1 MNVSRFLWD
10 TRYKY
15 VYLAVFYGAE
25 QKLQCLPIFGRLR
38 DLLRLKVVKYP
49 KLAEDA
55 IFGPVTLIH
64 SFHFSETLS
73 KCEGNGSDCN
83 LNISVPYN
91 ILVHV
96 PRGVSRA
103 KKSLLGQFL
112 SKILHV
118 YLFCNSLRCLAQMCI
133 SGCLKFLC
141 FHIFPMVHGP
151 TEINVVNV

>member
-64 SFHFSETLS
+64 SRHFSETLPS
-73 KCEGNGSDCN
+73 EGNGFGCN
-83 LNISVPYN
+83 LNIPVPYS
-91 ILVHV
+91 ILVHA
-96 PRGVSRA
+96 PGVFV
-103 KKSLLGQFL
+103 G
-112 SKILHV
+112 
-118 YLFCNSLRCLAQMCI
+118 
-133 SGCLKFLC
+133 LKYPFWDS
-141 FHIFPMVHGP
+141 
-151 TEINVVNV
+151 